1 MRRSLEYLDWRGQFT
16 VLLWDYMVKCFGE
29 NSWLFLWIWKHLIY
43 VNFVVL
49 GKINSWMSW
58 FREATESGIFGICS
72 SKCVFL
78 VPSWWQLWP
87 IPWPGDCNLSF
98 LYSNSV
104 TYGPDFYFYFFF
116 LQHLVMRFF
125 RKKAAEPAFMHLWA
139 HNTPCGWF
147 IRSTTAF
154 CRLLEPLCKHAL
166 LCSTSWFQQKFCP
179 ELQGCDGFCLAPP
192 PKFYGVPSSSVTTI
206 SLSS

>member
-1 MRRSLEYLDWRGQFT
+1 MWISWYWVKLILE
-16 VLLWDYMVKCFGE
+16 C
-29 NSWLFLWIWKHLIY
+29 
-43 VNFVVL
+43 
-49 GKINSWMSW
+49 
-58 FREATESGIFGICS
+58 
-72 SKCVFL
+72 
-78 VPSWWQLWP
+78 
-87 IPWPGDCNLSF
+87 
-98 LYSNSV
+98 
-104 TYGPDFYFYFFF
+104 PDFVRPQRVGYLGSAHLNVCFWSHPGGSFGQSLGQVTAILRFFTAIQSLMAQIFILFFF
-116 LQHLVMRFF
+116 LQHLVMSFF

-166 LCSTSWFQQKFCP
+166 LCSTSWFQQKLCP